1 MKRKSFKK
9 RLCTQ
14 HHLAP
19 LARAGWMSF
28 AELSIRYLRE
38 NSEPRPR
45 ETAGALVFGWP
56 PKGRLQHKVELA
68 SHEPAAI
75 VQRLAESRWLPNLS
89 LFTGVSVA
97 TKAVECLSSS
107 ASRVTADSATAVKRA
122 GIKPVCG
129 SAANTTASISSVST
143 DDGITR
149 TGNGLI
155 VDAKR
160 RRK

>member
-1 MKRKSFKK
+1 M
-9 RLCTQ
+9 
-14 HHLAP
+14 AP
-19 LARAGWMSF
+19 
-28 AELSIRYLRE
+28 E
-38 NSEPRPR
+38 
-45 ETAGALVFGWP
+45 GAAPVQV
-56 PKGRLQHKVELA
+56 GRA
-68 SHEPAAI
+68 SHEPAAV

-89 LFTGVSVA
+89 FFTGVSVA

-107 ASRVTADSATAVKRA
+107 ASRVTADSSTAVKRA

-129 SAANTTASISSVST
+129 SAANTTASISAVST
-143 DDGITR
+143 DDGIMR

>member
-1 MKRKSFKK
+1 
-9 RLCTQ
+9 
-14 HHLAP
+14 
-19 LARAGWMSF
+19 MSF

-68 SHEPAAI
+68 SHDPAAI

-143 DDGITR
+143 DNGITR

>member
-1 MKRKSFKK
+1 
-9 RLCTQ
+9 
-14 HHLAP
+14 
-19 LARAGWMSF
+19 MSF
-28 AELSIRYLRE
+28 AGLSISYLGE

-56 PKGRLQHKVELA
+56 PEGAAPVQVGRA
-68 SHEPAAI
+68 SHEPAAV
-75 VQRLAESRWLPNLS
+75 VQRLAESRWRPNLS
-89 LFTGVSVA
+89 FFTGVSVA

-129 SAANTTASISSVST
+129 SAANTATSIRAVSR
-143 DDGITR
+143 DDRTMQ
-149 TGNGLI
+149 TGNGLF

-160 RRK
+160 RSK